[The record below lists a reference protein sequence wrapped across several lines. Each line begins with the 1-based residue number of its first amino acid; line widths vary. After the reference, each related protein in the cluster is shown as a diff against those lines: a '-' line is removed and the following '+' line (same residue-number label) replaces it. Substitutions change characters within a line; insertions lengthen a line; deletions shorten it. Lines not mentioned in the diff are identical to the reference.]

1 MTEHAGTETAD
12 AVAWHSFID
21 NPAGYAAPQRLAVC
35 FDGAISATVCE
46 RMLATERLQA
56 RLSTLLVERHALAG
70 SAADDSDDLDRDIA
84 LASADDLDELALRS
98 GAIYWA
104 GALAGIILAQKAA
117 ALHEA
122 LGEELC
128 AFAVAN
134 RDLAGPV
141 QSLDPVEGIRERVL
155 ADGWRCL
162 SAWCDAVPAAIGMRV
177 RLKLPPDDLID
188 AIPPLPFVETGPA
201 IVRRAAG

>member
-12 AVAWHSFID
+12 AVAWRSFID
-21 NPAGYAAPQRLAVC
+21 NPAVYVAPERLAAC
-35 FDGAISATVCE
+35 FGGAISVAACE
-46 RMLATERLQA
+46 RMLATERLQV
-56 RLSTLLVERHALAG
+56 RLSALLAEQHALAEP
-70 SAADDSDDLDRDIA
+70 DVHESDDLDRSVA
-84 LASADDLDELALRS
+84 LASVDDLDDIALRS

-104 GALAGIILAQKAA
+104 GALAGVILAQKAA
-117 ALHEA
+117 ALHDA

-128 AFAVAN
+128 AFAVAS
-134 RDLAGPV
+134 RDLAGPL

-162 SAWCDAVPAAIGMRV
+162 SAWCHALPAAIGMRV

-188 AIPPLPFVETGPA
+188 ATPPPSFAETGPA
-201 IVRRAAG
+201 IVRRAAR

>member
-1 MTEHAGTETAD
+1 MTEDAGTETA
-12 AVAWHSFID
+12 VAWRSFID

-35 FDGAISATVCE
+35 FDGAISVAVCE
-46 RMLATERLQA
+46 RMLGTERLQA
-56 RLSTLLVERHALAG
+56 RLSALLVEQHALAG
-70 SAADDSDDLDRDIA
+70 LPADDSDDVDRIIA
-84 LASADDLDELALRS
+84 LASADDLDEVAFRS

-134 RDLAGPV
+134 RDLAGPL
-141 QSLDPVEGIRERVL
+141 QPLDPVEGIRERVL

-177 RLKLPPDDLID
+177 RLKLPPGDLID
-188 AIPPLPFVETGPA
+188 TTPPPSFAETGPA
-201 IVRRAAG
+201 IVRRAAS